1 MSQKWFELMIKSLQR
16 ILVLTLII
24 VTGLGSVAIAQT
36 SVLSRVADAE
46 EYILS
51 QDFNSALSI
60 YQELWKEYPSNYDYR
75 LKVGLILGWS
85 KRFNDSEE
93 HLRAML
99 VDYPNNIE
107 IGTALMRVLSWQHR
121 YADSIE
127 LSKEFEDLYPNNVD
141 LLLITSQTYFWS
153 GAYPE
158 SEVYA
163 LRVLELDE
171 ENSVANGLI
180 KDLLIVQAPWIDAG
194 IIFGWDSEETEL
206 MVIGARGQAELTN
219 RTRFQLGIDR
229 FDTVNDRIVREGQ
242 AYTISGT
249 LIYNLTHIW
258 RLRGDIG
265 ATSYQQQI
273 GTRGDLFLSGGL
285 NVRRNT
291 GKHTTNITV
300 NHSPILE
307 SPILMD
313 NRIRV
318 TSAMISYRYRH
329 LNYTLLAT
337 PQFSQFSDGNSRQSV
352 LLQLNYS
359 TEGDKFRARPGVKAQ
374 YTAFKNVVVDNGYF
388 SPEQLTT
395 LLATVEL
402 DRSEPGG
409 EYQFLLTGDL
419 GYQKIDH
426 PVVDADPKLL
436 YRIDARFVWSPG
448 IDFRLSAGYEYTNLQ
463 TVSALSTSTDYWYQ
477 SANLRIRYQ
486 FN

>member
-1 MSQKWFELMIKSLQR
+1 MLRSIQK
-16 ILVLTLII
+16 ILVLILLTA
-24 VTGLGSVAIAQT
+24 SVSVSMAQT
-36 SVLSRVADAE
+36 TVSSRISEAE
-46 EYILS
+46 DHILS
-51 QDFNSALSI
+51 QNFAAALSI
-60 YQELWKEYPSNYDYR
+60 YEELWQEYPSNYDYR

-85 KRFNDSEE
+85 KHFNKSED

-121 YADSIE
+121 YADSIK
-127 LSKEFEDLYPNNVD
+127 LSKDFEDRYPDSVD
-141 LLLITSQTYFWS
+141 LLLITAQTYFWS

-158 SEVYA
+158 SEMYTQ
-163 LRVLELDE
+163 RVLKLDE
-171 ENSVANGLI
+171 NNEVAHGLI
-180 KDLLIVQAPWIDAG
+180 KDLLIVQAPWIDG
-194 IIFGWDSEETEL
+194 GVVLGWDSEKTEL
-206 MVIGARGQAELTN
+206 FVLGLRGQAELTD

-242 AYTISGT
+242 AYAISGT
-249 LIYNLTHIW
+249 LLYNLNHIW
-258 RLRGDIG
+258 RLRGDLG
-265 ATSYQQQI
+265 VASYQQKVSN
-273 GTRGDLFLSGGL
+273 RGDLFLTGGL

-291 GKHTTNITV
+291 GKHTTNFTV
-300 NHSPILE
+300 NHSSILE

-313 NRIRV
+313 NRIQI
-318 TSAMISYRYRH
+318 TSALISYRYRH

-337 PQFSQFSDGNSRQSV
+337 PQFSRFSDGNSRQSV

-359 TEGDKFRARPGVKAQ
+359 TEGDQFRARPGIKAQ
-374 YTAFKNVVVDNGYF
+374 YTAFENVVVDNGYF

-402 DRSEPGG
+402 DRSETGG
-409 EYQFLLTGDL
+409 EYQFLLACDL

-448 IDFRLSAGYEYTNLQ
+448 VDFRLSAGYEYTNLQ
-463 TVSALSTSTDYWYQ
+463 TVSALSTSSDYWYQ
-477 SANLRIRYQ
+477 SVNLRIRYQ